1 MANLNKI
8 LLIGRL
14 TDTPELKKTPSDIS
28 VTSFDIAVNRPKNKD
43 GEQTADFIP
52 CVAWRGTAE
61 FICKYF
67 GKGSAIF
74 IDGTLQTRTYE
85 DKEGKKRK
93 LYEVLANN
101 VDFVEGK
108 KENSGNGNF
117 SANMPDFEEVS
128 AEDDTL
134 PF

>member
-14 TDTPELKKTPSDIS
+14 TDNPELKNTPSGVS
-28 VTSFDIAVNRPKNKD
+28 VTTFDIAVNRPKNKD
-43 GEQTADFIP
+43 RDQTADFIP
-52 CVAWRGTAE
+52 VVAWRGTAE

-74 IDGTLQTRTYE
+74 VEGALQTRTYE
-85 DKEGKKRK
+85 DKEGKKHK
-93 LYEVLANN
+93 VYEVLANN
-101 VDFVEGK
+101 VDFMEGK
-108 KENSGNGNF
+108 KENGGNGNF
-117 SANMPDFEEVS
+117 SANKPDFEEVS
-128 AEDDTL
+128 VEDETL